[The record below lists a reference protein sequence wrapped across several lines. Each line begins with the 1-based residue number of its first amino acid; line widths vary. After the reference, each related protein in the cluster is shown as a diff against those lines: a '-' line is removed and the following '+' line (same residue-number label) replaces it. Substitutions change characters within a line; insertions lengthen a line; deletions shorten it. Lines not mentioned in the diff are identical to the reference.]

1 VIWTSFK
8 KCREFVC
15 SLGKGKY
22 IPVVLKALKIKK
34 PHCLNTKSQNYK
46 DKNCFEG
53 QTRRCDSLA
62 WNHKNDVYFLADA
75 NAGEIPEFL
84 L

>member
-1 VIWTSFK
+1 M
-8 KCREFVC
+8 
-15 SLGKGKY
+15 
-22 IPVVLKALKIKK
+22 LKALKMRN
-34 PHCLNTKSQNYK
+34 PHCLHKKSKNYK

-62 WNHKNDVYFLADA
+62 WNDKNDVYFLADA
-75 NAGEIPEFL
+75 KADEIPEFL